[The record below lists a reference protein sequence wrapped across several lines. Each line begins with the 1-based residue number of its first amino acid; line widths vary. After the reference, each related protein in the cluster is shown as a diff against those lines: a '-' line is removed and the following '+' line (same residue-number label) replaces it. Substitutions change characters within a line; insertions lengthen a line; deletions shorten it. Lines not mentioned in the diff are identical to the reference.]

1 MDCGGGEPDLWQVD
15 DLEARYLGDGLVDR
29 EPGVDADPAVGG
41 VVVVRDRGSGDLDSR
56 GVERCE
62 QLRVEG
68 LDHRADICRRE
79 AGADRRS
86 DSEVDGRES
95 LRG

>member
-41 VVVVRDRGSGDLDSR
+41 VVVVRDRGPATSTPAASS
-56 GVERCE
+56 
-62 QLRVEG
+62 
-68 LDHRADICRRE
+68 A
-79 AGADRRS
+79 ANS
-86 DSEVDGRES
+86 
-95 LRG
+95 